1 MSQSVIVS
9 AVRTPIGNFQG
20 ALSPFSATEL
30 GAVVID
36 DVIRK
41 GKCKPADVEYCIM
54 GCVLPAGLGQS
65 PARQATLKSTL
76 PPSTQA
82 LTINKVCGS
91 GLMSVMIADQMI
103 RCGDHEIVMAGGME
117 SMTNSPYLLPKARN
131 GYRMGNGEIIDSLV
145 NDGLWDLKSNQHM
158 GCCAD
163 LCAKENDI
171 SRKEQDEFA
180 SESYRKALAAIK
192 DGAFKD
198 EIVPVKIPQRKGE
211 PLIFDTDEG
220 PAKVNFEKLP
230 KLKPSFGEDGSVTA
244 ANASSI
250 NDGAATVLVMSEGKA
265 KKLKLKPLAKI
276 VAHAGFSKDTV
287 EFTTAPVEAI
297 ERVLKKAKLK
307 ISDIDLFEI
316 NEAFSCVVLNVIK
329 KYKLDPKKV
338 NINGGAVALGHP
350 IGASGTRI
358 LVTLIHA
365 MRAKGAKFG
374 LATLCIGGGEAVAMI
389 IESVEV

>member
-1 MSQSVIVS
+1 
-9 AVRTPIGNFQG
+9 
-20 ALSPFSATEL
+20 
-30 GAVVID
+30 
-36 DVIRK
+36 
-41 GKCKPADVEYCIM
+41 
-54 GCVLPAGLGQS
+54 
-65 PARQATLKSTL
+65 
-76 PPSTQA
+76 
-82 LTINKVCGS
+82 
-91 GLMSVMIADQMI
+91 
-103 RCGDHEIVMAGGME
+103 
-117 SMTNSPYLLPKARN
+117 
-131 GYRMGNGEIIDSLV
+131 
-145 NDGLWDLKSNQHM
+145 
-158 GCCAD
+158 
-163 LCAKENDI
+163 
-171 SRKEQDEFA
+171 
-180 SESYRKALAAIK
+180 
-192 DGAFKD
+192 
-198 EIVPVKIPQRKGE
+198 
-211 PLIFDTDEG
+211 
-220 PAKVNFEKLP
+220 
-230 KLKPSFGEDGSVTA
+230 
-244 ANASSI
+244 
-250 NDGAATVLVMSEGKA
+250 MSEGKA